1 MRFTSIISALAL
13 AAGANAAMNASTMI
27 SNIDQITSLS
37 SDTND
42 IAKSIGVTN
51 FYTTAPVCLP
61 P

>member
-1 MRFTSIISALAL
+1 MRFTSIVSALAL

-51 FYTTAPVCLP
+51 FFTTGPVCFP